1 MGEGNKVSGL
11 GPIPREKIL
20 AAYRAGPDAI
30 VSLIQY
36 LQDMYEVQLR
46 GLQAEYDTRL
56 AELIEQLKQL
66 QDRLHTD
73 SHNSSKPP
81 SSDSIG
87 SKKIVHTRKPSGKK
101 PGGQKGH
108 QGSTL
113 SFSESPD
120 VIVVHA
126 PQRCGICG
134 RSLEAEGSIGFERR
148 QMVDLPPVKPQVSE
162 HQAHIKACPTCGAQ
176 TRGEFPEGLKAP
188 IQYGNR
194 IRASL
199 IYLKDYAL
207 LPFQRGVEVMHDLF
221 AVPLCAGTLANIE
234 QQCSGKL
241 APTVQLIKEQVL
253 QAAVV
258 HFDETGMKI
267 NGKLVW
273 LHSGSTQQASYYFA
287 HAKRGTPAMEAM
299 GILPV
304 FQGVAVHDFWASYL
318 GYDCDHALCNAH
330 LLRELT
336 FVWEECRQKWANT
349 LSEALLRWKK
359 MVQRAGDKGKSALS
373 RQQLRKIE
381 ADYRKI
387 ILRGVR
393 ANPPPAQ
400 TVPKRGRKKKS
411 KAGNLVARLRDY
423 SGEVLRFVHDFRVP
437 FENNEAE
444 RQLRMM
450 KVQQKISGT
459 FRSWQGAVAFCRI
472 RSYIAT
478 CRKREV
484 NVIDAL
490 SSVFDGRPLLPK
502 MPQTS

>member
-1 MGEGNKVSGL
+1 
-11 GPIPREKIL
+11 
-20 AAYRAGPDAI
+20 
-30 VSLIQY
+30 
-36 LQDMYEVQLR
+36 
-46 GLQAEYDTRL
+46 
-56 AELIEQLKQL
+56 
-66 QDRLHTD
+66 
-73 SHNSSKPP
+73 
-81 SSDSIG
+81 
-87 SKKIVHTRKPSGKK
+87 
-101 PGGQKGH
+101 
-108 QGSTL
+108 
-113 SFSESPD
+113 
-120 VIVVHA
+120 
-126 PQRCGICG
+126 
-134 RSLEAEGSIGFERR
+134 
-148 QMVDLPPVKPQVSE
+148 
-162 HQAHIKACPTCGAQ
+162 
-176 TRGEFPEGLKAP
+176 
-188 IQYGNR
+188 
-194 IRASL
+194 
-199 IYLKDYAL
+199 
-207 LPFQRGVEVMHDLF
+207 
-221 AVPLCAGTLANIE
+221 
-234 QQCSGKL
+234 
-241 APTVQLIKEQVL
+241 
-253 QAAVV
+253 
-258 HFDETGMKI
+258 
-267 NGKLVW
+267 
-273 LHSGSTQQASYYFA
+273 
-287 HAKRGTPAMEAM
+287 MEAM

-502 MPQTS
+502 MLQTS

>member
-1 MGEGNKVSGL
+1 MGGGSNVSGP

-20 AAYRAGPDAI
+20 AAYRAGPEAI

-46 GLQAEYDTRL
+46 GLQARVE
-56 AELIEQLKQL
+56 ELTQQVKQL
-66 QDRLHTD
+66 QERLHTD

-87 SKKIVHTRKPSGKK
+87 RKIVHTRKPSGKK

-108 QGSTL
+108 KGSTL
-113 SFSESPD
+113 AFSESPD
-120 VIVVHA
+120 AIVVHA

-134 RSLEAEGSIGFERR
+134 RSLAAQASIGVERR
-148 QMVDLPPVKPQVSE
+148 QVVDLPPVKPQLTE
-162 HQAHIKACPTCGAQ
+162 HQAQIKVCPSCGAQ
-176 TRGEFPEGLKAP
+176 TRGEFPEGLKAAM
-188 IQYGNR
+188 QYGNR

-207 LPFQRGVEVMHDLF
+207 LPFQRGVEVMQDLF
-221 AVPLCAGTLANIE
+221 GVPLCAGTLANVE
-234 QQCSGKL
+234 QQCSEKL
-241 APTVQLIKEQVL
+241 EATVQLIKEQVL

-258 HFDETGMKI
+258 HFDETGMKV
-267 NGKLVW
+267 NGKLAW
-273 LHSGSTQQASYYFA
+273 LHSASTQQASYYFA

-299 GILPV
+299 GILPE

-318 GYDCDHALCNAH
+318 GYGCDHNAH

-359 MVQRAGDKGKSALS
+359 TVQRAVDKGKSALS
-373 RQQLRKIE
+373 RQQVRKIE
-381 ADYRKI
+381 VDYRKI
-387 ILRGVR
+387 ILRGLR
-393 ANPPPAQ
+393 ANPPPAP
-400 TVPKRGRKKKS
+400 TGVSKRGRKKNS
-411 KAGNLVARLRDY
+411 KPGNLVARLRDY
-423 SGEVLRFVHDFRVP
+423 SHEVLRFVRNFRVD
-437 FENNEAE
+437 FTNNTAE
-444 RQLRMM
+444 KDLRMM

-459 FRSWQGAVAFCRI
+459 FRSWQGAIAFCRI

-478 CRKREV
+478 CRKRNV

-490 SSVFDGRPLLPK
+490 SSVFDGSPLLPK
-502 MPQTS
+502 MLQTS